1 MKVSRSMAS
10 MNLWERLFISSFLAL
25 FLLIPACSKKA
36 DEWKGRIEAEG
47 EVVVVRNPGEPLFG
61 LGALSLEEDLAVGG
75 EEDTDYV
82 FADISSI
89 AVADDGTIF
98 VLDVRDKNIKVFDR
112 DGKFLRA
119 FGKAGQGPGEL
130 ALPISIHIN
139 GQGEVVVVDARR
151 CLTFFRPSGEFVRS
165 VSAAALNLAD
175 ACPADGG
182 NFFVYLIRGEE
193 SRYELRKVNGEL
205 EDLLMVESS
214 PLQLDGFDP
223 FFPVLRW
230 ALLSGERVVCGHAVK
245 PELRIYDASGRIAR
259 KILMEP
265 KAIPVAKEDIDERT
279 KGVPP
284 SLMKDMKIPRHY
296 PPFRFIVTD
305 DEDRIY
311 VLSWE
316 RPPGRQGYY
325 FDIFDREGKYIVRAV
340 LPAVRPLIRKGR
352 LYAAG
357 ETDDG
362 TPVLKR
368 YKMLWAD

>member
-10 MNLWERLFISSFLAL
+10 IKLPGELFILGLLAL
-25 FLLIPACSKKA
+25 LFLIPACSKKG

-47 EVVVVRNPGEPLFG
+47 EVVVVSNPGEPLFES
-61 LGALSLEEDLAVGG
+61 GALSLEEDLAVGG
-75 EEDTDYV
+75 AEDETYV

-98 VLDVRDKNIKVFDR
+98 VLDFRDKSIKVFDR

-119 FGKAGQGPGEL
+119 IGKAGQGPGEL
-130 ALPISIHIN
+130 SLPRSVHISS
-139 GQGEVVVVDARR
+139 QGEVVAVDARR
-151 CLTFFRPSGEFVRS
+151 CLTFFRPSGEFIRS
-165 VSAAALNLAD
+165 VSAGALNLAD
-175 ACPADGG
+175 ACPSAAGD
-182 NFFVYLIRGEE
+182 FFVYLIRGEE

-205 EDLLMVESS
+205 EDLFMVESS
-214 PLQLDGFDP
+214 PLPRDRFDP

-230 ALLSGERVVCGHAVK
+230 ALLSGGRVVCGYAEK
-245 PELRIYDASGRIAR
+245 PELRIHDASGHIVR

-265 KAIPVAKEDIDERT
+265 KTIPVAKEDIDERT

-284 SLMKDMKIPRHY
+284 ELIKDMKIPKHY
-296 PPFRFIVTD
+296 PPFRFVVTD

-316 RPPGRQGYY
+316 RPPGRRGYF
-325 FDIFDREGKYIVRAV
+325 FDIFDREGKYILKVV
-340 LPAVRPLIRKGR
+340 LPAVRPLIRRER
-352 LYAAG
+352 LYAAE
-357 ETDDG
+357 ETADG

-368 YKMLWAD
+368 YKMQWPD